1 MWKRIK
7 PENTERENRVLIQ
20 LASTRIGRRSYAIG
34 RCYVAGKPS
43 IAVKAGREK
52 HIGNRGM
59 ILNWLTERGLSIR
72 QAREFV
78 KAGLDKWDL
87 AYALRQR
94 FAQGR

>member
-1 MWKRIK
+1 M
-7 PENTERENRVLIQ
+7 
-20 LASTRIGRRSYAIG
+20 
-34 RCYVAGKPS
+34 
-43 IAVKAGREK
+43 KAGREK

-78 KAGLDKWDL
+78 KAGLDRWDL
-87 AYALRQR
+87 AEAISRR